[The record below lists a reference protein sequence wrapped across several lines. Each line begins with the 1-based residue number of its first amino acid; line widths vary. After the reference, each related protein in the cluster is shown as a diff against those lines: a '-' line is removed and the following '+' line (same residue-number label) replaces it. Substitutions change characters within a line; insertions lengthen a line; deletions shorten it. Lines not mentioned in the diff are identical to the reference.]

1 MRQEEELKKNIN
13 MRVIISESRIN
24 NLIQENFDKIFD
36 KLELV
41 NTSHLYEQRWFDKD
55 KNSVFYRN
63 HWGTLWV
70 DDGCNTYN
78 DLWVIPKVLN
88 VSYSDFRVMLI
99 DYLNE
104 KYSQEFG
111 LEQPLKQIGD
121 DYNCNNED

>member
-1 MRQEEELKKNIN
+1 MRI
-13 MRVIISESRIN
+13 IISESKIN
-24 NLIQENFDKIFD
+24 KYIQENFDKIFN
-36 KLELV
+36 KLNVV
-41 NTSHLYEQRWFDKD
+41 NESNMYQHHWFDEEGK
-55 KNSVFYRN
+55 SIFYRN

-70 DDGCNTYN
+70 DNACDIYN

-104 KYSQEFG
+104 RYNQEFG

-121 DYNCNNED
+121 DSNCNNEE

>member
-1 MRQEEELKKNIN
+1 

-24 NLIQENFDKIFD
+24 DLIQENFDKIFN

-41 NTSHLYEQRWFDKD
+41 NTSRLYEQRWFDED

-63 HWGTLWV
+63 YWGTLWV
-70 DDGCNTYN
+70 DDGCDIYN
-78 DLWVIPKVLN
+78 DLWVIPKILN